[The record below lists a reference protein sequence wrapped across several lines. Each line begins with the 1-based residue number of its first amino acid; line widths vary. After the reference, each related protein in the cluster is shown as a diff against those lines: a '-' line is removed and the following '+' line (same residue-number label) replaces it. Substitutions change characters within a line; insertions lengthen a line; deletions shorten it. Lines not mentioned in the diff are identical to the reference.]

1 MVRARL
7 QHVARSAQPG
17 LIDSFLV
24 AAVLTI
30 LTIRVYLQA
39 ANYPQIGG
47 GGLHVAHVLS
57 LG

>member
-7 QHVARSAQPG
+7 QHVARGAQPG

-39 ANYPQIGG
+39 AN
-47 GGLHVAHVLS
+47 
-57 LG
+57 